1 MTDLSVGRIFG
12 IPLRLEG
19 TALLFLGLIALGS
32 ARSGALAMAE
42 GVAYAA
48 VVFGSVLVH
57 ELGHALVA
65 RRTGVGALE
74 IVLHGFGGLT
84 RFGRTPGPREGVFIT
99 LAGPLAG
106 IALGVAAW
114 PLSLAFRSSELL
126 AKVVTFNIGWSLF
139 NLVPMYPLDGGHV
152 LYHLLAHVQGQR
164 AALRVTA
171 WVGLAAAVLVG
182 LAGYAVGMFFVMIVA
197 GLSVW
202 QCVRILQQTGRS

>member
-1 MTDLSVGRIFG
+1 MTDLSVGRVFG

-19 TALLFLGLIALGS
+19 TALLLLGLIALGS
-32 ARSGALAMAE
+32 ARGGALAMAE

-106 IALGVAAW
+106 IALGVLAW
-114 PLSLAFRSSELL
+114 PVSWFADPWGLVGRL
-126 AKVVTFNIGWSLF
+126 VTFNIGWSLF

-152 LYHLLAHVQGQR
+152 LYHLLARGGRQR
-164 AALRVTA
+164 AAIRTTA
-171 WVGLAAAVLVG
+171 WVGIGAAVLVG
-182 LAGYAVGMFFVMIVA
+182 LGGYLLGMLFVMIVA

-202 QCVRILQQTGRS
+202 QCANILRQTGRP

>member
-1 MTDLSVGRIFG
+1 MTDLALGRIFG

-32 ARSGALAMAE
+32 ARGGALAMAE
-42 GVAYAA
+42 GVAYAV

-84 RFGRTPGPREGVFIT
+84 RFGRAPGPREGVFIT

-106 IALGVAAW
+106 IALGIAAV
-114 PLSLAFRSSELL
+114 PLWLTVDPWGLGGKL
-126 AKVVTFNIGWSLF
+126 VTFNIGWSLF

-152 LYHLLAHVQGQR
+152 LYHLLGHVRGQR
-164 AALRVTA
+164 AALRTTA
-171 WVGLAAAVLVG
+171 WVGLGAAVLVAAAG
-182 LAGYAVGMFFVMIVA
+182 LAVDMIFVVIVA
-197 GLSVW
+197 GLSLW
-202 QCVRILQQTGRS
+202 QCVRILQQTGRA